1 MADFQSELDTF
12 SHFAMNGFT
21 TPALMGPHGVSE
33 TDLGKD
39 AKTGPTVSDV
49 KKVITDPVG
58 AMTGGILGSIFS
70 SRVVAVLLGLILIAG
85 SIYLFKPDA
94 VNSVIEKAATVAA

>member
-12 SHFAMNGFT
+12 THFATNGFT
-21 TPALMGPHGVSE
+21 LPPLIAPASDKKPSSSIGDTVAGV
-33 TDLGKD
+33 
-39 AKTGPTVSDV
+39 A
-49 KKVITDPVG
+49 G
-58 AMTGGILGSIFS
+58 AIASPGQAMAGVALSYLFS

-94 VNSVIEKAATVAA
+94 VNSAIAAVAA